1 VYLLRR
7 FLPLLLA
14 ALAGCAT
21 LPPPA
26 PVDLSGIRDFDLAGR
41 IAVRVEDR
49 GYSARM
55 RWQHRSEMDDVWLYT
70 PVGSIL
76 ATLTVDA
83 GGATLTTSERKSYR
97 SADVQSLTRE
107 VLGWDLPLEGLQ
119 HWVMGRA
126 DPRVPVQ
133 AETRD
138 DRQRLVR
145 LAQRGWII
153 EYLDYSAD
161 GPLPALLVL
170 QYEDLRLRL
179 VIDRWQ
185 VASR

>member
-1 VYLLRR
+1 MA
-7 FLPLLLA
+7 LLLA
-14 ALAGCAT
+14 GFAGCAT
-21 LPPPA
+21 LPPPT
-26 PVDLSGIRDFDLAGR
+26 PVDLSDIRDFDMAGR

-76 ATLTVDA
+76 AVLTVDA
-83 GGATLTTSERKSYR
+83 DGATLTTSERKSYR
-97 SADVQSLTRE
+97 SSDVQSLTRE

-145 LAQRGWII
+145 LVQRGWTID
-153 EYLDYSAD
+153 YLDYSGN
-161 GPLPALLVL
+161 GPLPALLAM
-170 QYEDLRLRL
+170 QFEDLHLRL